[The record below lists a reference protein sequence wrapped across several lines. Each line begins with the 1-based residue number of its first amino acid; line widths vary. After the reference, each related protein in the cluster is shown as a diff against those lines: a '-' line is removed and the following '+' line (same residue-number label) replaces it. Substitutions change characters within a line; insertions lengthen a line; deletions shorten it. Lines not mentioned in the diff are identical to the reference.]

1 MIHLNGISSEW
12 LNQVSKQHRNLD
24 KILAEKVI
32 RALLLLEGLAKQKL
46 PFVFKGGTA
55 LMLHFNSTKRLSIDI
70 DIILPGEIT
79 YLESVLDAII
89 IEQGFLRKE
98 LQHRHK
104 TSNLPAY
111 GIQAGIRK
119 EHYKFFYTP
128 LHKTNK
134 DEEYVLLDILFEEV
148 NYVNLISLP
157 IQSDFVPIIDKPLSV
172 NVPGL
177 EDILGDKLT
186 AFAPN
191 TTGIPYFK
199 KDDSMSMEIIK
210 QLYDIGNLFNAVNDI
225 EIIKTTFYSFAKTE
239 IAYRNSE
246 GINENDVLEDIYQTA
261 LCVVSRGTD
270 GNGDFEEL
278 QNGIGRV
285 SRFIFSESYHIEKA
299 IVHASK
305 AAYLSTLIQHNAK
318 MITKFINPLQLKDW
332 QIDWPLNNK
341 LNKLKK
347 SNPEAFFYWY
357 KIYEL
362 KK

>member
-1 MIHLNGISSEW
+1 MINLNEISSEW
-12 LNQVSKQHRNLD
+12 LNQVSKQHHNAD

-46 PFVFKGGTA
+46 SFVFKGGTA

-70 DIILPGEIT
+70 DIILQNDFDSDLNKD
-79 YLESVLDAII
+79 LESVLDAII
-89 IEQGFLRKE
+89 KEQGFLRKE
-98 LQHRHK
+98 LQHRST
-104 TSNLPAY
+104 TSK
-111 GIQAGIRK
+111 IKK

-134 DEEYVLLDILFEEV
+134 DEEYVLLDILYEEI
-148 NYVNLISLP
+148 NYKNIISLP
-157 IQSDFVPIIDKPLSV
+157 IQSDFLPMIDKPLSV
-172 NVPGL
+172 DVPSL

-199 KDDSMSMEIIK
+199 NDDSMSMEIIK
-210 QLYDIGNLFNAVNDI
+210 QLYDIGNLFDTVTDLDT
-225 EIIKTTFYSFAKTE
+225 IKTTFYRFAKTE
-239 IAYRNSE
+239 IDYRNSE
-246 GINENDVLEDIYQTA
+246 GINENDILEDIYQTA
-261 LCVVSRGTD
+261 LCIVSRGKD
-270 GNGDFEEL
+270 GKGDFREL
-278 QNGIGRV
+278 QNGIERI
-285 SRFIFSESYHIEKA
+285 SRFIFSESYHIEKV

-305 AAYLSTLIQHNAK
+305 AAYLSTLIFLNAK
-318 MITKFINPLQLKDW
+318 TIAKFENPLQLKDW
-332 QIDWPLNNK
+332 QIDEPLNNK

>member
-1 MIHLNGISSEW
+1 MINLNEISSEW
-12 LNQVSKQHRNLD
+12 LNQVSKQHRSAD

-46 PFVFKGGTA
+46 FFVFKGGTA

-70 DIILPGEIT
+70 DIILPNDSNSFRNKD
-79 YLESVLDAII
+79 LESVLDAII
-89 IEQGFLRKE
+89 KEQGFLRKE
-98 LQHRHK
+98 LQHRST
-104 TSNLPAY
+104 TSK
-111 GIQAGIRK
+111 IKK

-157 IQSDFVPIIDKPLSV
+157 IQSDFVPMIDKPLSV
-172 NVPGL
+172 NVPSL

-191 TTGIPYFK
+191 STGIPYFK

-210 QLYDIGNLFNAVNDI
+210 QLYDIGNLFDTVTDLD
-225 EIIKTTFYSFAKTE
+225 IIKTTFYRFAKTQ
-239 IAYRNSE
+239 IDYRNSE
-246 GINENDVLEDIYQTA
+246 GISENDVLEDIYQTA
-261 LCVVSRGTD
+261 LCIVSRGTD
-270 GNGDFEEL
+270 GKGDFEEL
-278 QNGIGRV
+278 QNGIERI

-299 IVHASK
+299 IAHASK
-305 AAYLSTLIQHNAK
+305 AAYLSTLIHLNAK
-318 MITKFINPLQLKDW
+318 KIAKFENPLQLKDW
-332 QIDWPLNNK
+332 QIDEPLNSK